1 MNMFKKNGGF
11 TLVELIVVI
20 AILAILAGVAIPA
33 YSGYIKKANEA
44 TDIAV
49 LDAVKIAAMAYY
61 AETGEVTEVNV
72 KPGEVYIN
80 GNEAATDDISGEE
93 DFLLYFTG
101 DAEGEY
107 AVTFKSETYKNGATW
122 SAGEWTANEG

>member
-61 AETGEVTEVNV
+61 AETGEVTEVTV
-72 KPGEVYIN
+72 KTNEVYIN
-80 GNEAATDDISGEE
+80 DVDTDISGEE